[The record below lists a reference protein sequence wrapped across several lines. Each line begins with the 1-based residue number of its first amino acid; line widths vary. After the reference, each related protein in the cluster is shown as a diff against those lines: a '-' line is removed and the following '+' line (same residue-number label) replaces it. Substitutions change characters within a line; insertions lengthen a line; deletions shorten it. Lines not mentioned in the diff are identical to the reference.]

1 MANDLNQCNFIGR
14 LGNDPE
20 TKYLA
25 NGDAVTNFSIACGE
39 SWKDKQTGQKQERT
53 EWINV
58 VAWRRLGEICGEY
71 LRKGSQVMISGKF
84 TTEKWQD
91 QSGNDRYSTKIIAN
105 NMQML
110 GSRDENS
117 EPRQQ
122 AAPPPAQQPAPQYSP
137 PPAQS
142 MEQQAGHN
150 HPSAPSPASSEFEDD
165 IPF

>member
-14 LGNDPE
+14 LGQDPE
-20 TKYLA
+20 TRYLP
-25 NGDAVTNFSIACGE
+25 NGDAVTNFSIACSE
-39 SWKDKQTGQKQERT
+39 TWKDKQTQQKQEKT
-53 EWINV
+53 EWINI

-91 QSGNDRYSTKIIAN
+91 QSGNDRYSTKIVAN

-110 GSRDENS
+110 GNRDDNS
-117 EPRQQ
+117 NGADPAPKYQQQ
-122 AAPPPAQQPAPQYSP
+122 APGQQQESQP
-137 PPAQS
+137 S
-142 MEQQAGHN
+142 MEQQAGHGQS
-150 HPSAPSPASSEFEDD
+150 SAPSTAGSEFEDD

>member
-58 VAWRRLGEICGEY
+58 VAWRKLGEICGEY

-110 GSRDENS
+110 GNRDDNS
-117 EPRQQ
+117 NAADPAPKYQQQ
-122 AAPPPAQQPAPQYSP
+122 AAAQQPVQQP
-137 PPAQS
+137 S

-150 HPSAPSPASSEFEDD
+150 HQSAPSPASSEFEDD